1 MKDAIFPKDTL
12 KKAIDE
18 FNSNIKN
25 GKMIGELDHKCK
37 EVTIDDIVEKNK
49 DLTELYEK
57 IVKSD
62 WYVKTHHNKSIG
74 DEMKIEE

>member
-1 MKDAIFPKDTL
+1 MKDAIFPKDAL

-18 FNSNIKN
+18 FNSNNKN

-37 EVTIDDIVEKNK
+37 KVTIDDIVGKNK
-49 DLTELYEK
+49 DLMDLYK
-57 IVKSD
+57 DIAKSD
-62 WYVKTHHNKSIG
+62 WYVKAHHNKSIG